1 CYLYLR
7 VLHSFPTRRSSDL
20 SPIIRTGFSFLI
32 DGELLSQSFEVID
45 HLPFRLVVTIEQS
58 SADIS
63 ILDVIQGSC
72 QAKIAFIAP
81 RILRRVSN
89 IKIRQK
95 AVKIVCF
102 AISIGD
108 RKGDG
113 DKLDIVI
120 FQHLATGGK
129 GKETDRLAI
138 GIVADQYDVEIRIQK
153 IDHQLRDRSRPTGGD
168 EDDFVETD

>member
-45 HLPFRLVVTIEQS
+45 HLPFGLVVTIEQS

-81 RILRRVSN
+81 RILRDRKSTRLN
-89 IKIRQK
+89 SSH
-95 AVKIVCF
+95 VKISYAV
-102 AISIGD
+102 
-108 RKGDG
+108 
-113 DKLDIVI
+113 
-120 FQHLATGGK
+120 
-129 GKETDRLAI
+129 
-138 GIVADQYDVEIRIQK
+138 
-153 IDHQLRDRSRPTGGD
+153 
-168 EDDFVETD
+168 